1 MLRNSFLKKNPI
13 PFFFRMQ
20 FLSNNYRDPML
31 RQIEREHKL
40 TRPEFSILVCLALRD
55 GLSAIDIAEITR
67 QPENTV
73 SRGVFLLLQKK
84 LIEKIPD
91 PTDGRRFELSLTEAG
106 KAAYEAFMP
115 LMRQAN
121 AEMIA
126 SLDKDEL
133 KLLDKLLD
141 KMCAAVRAG
150 KAWDDGRGR

>member
-1 MLRNSFLKKNPI
+1 MLRNSFLKKNPV
-13 PFFFRMQ
+13 PFFFRIQ

-40 TRPEFSILVCLALRD
+40 TRPEFSIVVCLALRD

-73 SRGVFLLLQKK
+73 SRGVYLLLRKK
-84 LIEKIPD
+84 LIEKVPD
-91 PTDGRRFELSLTEAG
+91 PTDGRRYELSLTEAG
-106 KAAYEAFMP
+106 CKAYEAVMP

-121 AEMIA
+121 SRMIA

-133 KLLDKLLD
+133 KQLDKLLD
-141 KMCAAVRAG
+141 KMCKAVRASRT
-150 KAWDDGRGR
+150 WDDGSG